1 MRLVSFLVIA
11 FIASFGFSQDMKTG
25 FQFLEQGNY
34 IKARDFFEEVLQEYP
49 DNKTARLCYGR
60 ALGLSGKTVEAK
72 SLFIE
77 LQKDYPTD
85 FEVALNYAES
95 LLWNKDFTEAESVY
109 EDLVRQDSTSFPAI
123 LGYANTLS
131 NLKKYD
137 NALIYVNNALDLQP
151 ENQNAAISKK
161 YMQLGKASQQI
172 TNEQVDDAIITL
184 ESNLKLFPKD
194 ADTQNALA
202 NAYIAQKNYDQA
214 ATTYGLMADSLSL
227 LTGQS
232 LVAHLLKKDKLA
244 LQYAVEG
251 SAFAKAKFQQD
262 SVQHK
267 ETLLAANERYIQ
279 ALIWNNKYPEAREV
293 IATTEAACGVSN
305 RLDALKATL
314 GMYTGT
320 FAKSISYYRAILEKD
335 STSFDG
341 NLGIA
346 NAYRAQGN
354 LDLARDYAL
363 KTLDFYPNQPDAR
376 ALLAAL
382 KNGLAPV
389 VNTVGSYTSDNGNN
403 EAYAAGIN
411 AVIPFSDRFRSV
423 FNYSYRTTE
432 NTGNGSMA
440 YNTNASVGAHY
451 RVHNNTWVESTL
463 GFVKAN
469 ADQNDYTDVNG
480 SVFVKSRPW
489 ALQYLEVG
497 YSRELQNF
505 NADLIDEKIFMNN
518 YSLNYNMGTNI
529 NLGWYTGLMHTQQ
542 TDSNSR
548 NLLFTSL
555 YYTFTK
561 SPALK
566 GGVNYQYLSYKDQVP
581 TLYFSPSKYQAVEVF
596 ADLSGT
602 NGNWTYSANAAG
614 GYQFIEDQ
622 KATTLYRLEGNLS
635 YAISE
640 RFQAGAYGKYSNTAS
655 ATAAGFEFM
664 ELGVKLRW
672 QILEG
677 PLFQF

>member
-1 MRLVSFLVIA
+1 MRSVAFLVFLLVAFTGIA
-11 FIASFGFSQDMKTG
+11 QDMNSG
-25 FQFLEQGNY
+25 FKMLEQGEY
-34 IKARDFFEEVLQEYP
+34 VQARDFFEKVLADYP

-60 ALGLSGKTVEAK
+60 ALGLSGKTTEAK
-72 SLFIE
+72 SLFIK
-77 LQKDYPTD
+77 LKSDYPTD

-109 EDLVRQDSTSFPAI
+109 ENLVKQDSTSFPAI

-137 NALIYVNNALDLQP
+137 NALLYVNNALELQP

-172 TNEQVDDAIITL
+172 TNEQIDEAIITL
-184 ESNLKLFPKD
+184 KSNLQLFPQD
-194 ADTQNALA
+194 ADTQSSLA
-202 NAYIAQKNYDQA
+202 NAYIALKDYDKA
-214 ATTYGLMADSLSL
+214 GETYSQMSDSLKL
-227 LTGQS
+227 LMGKS
-232 LVAHLLKKDKLA
+232 LVAHLMKKDKLA
-244 LQYAVEG
+244 LQYAVQG
-251 SAFAKAKFQQD
+251 SAFAKARSQKP
-262 SVQHK
+262 SYK
-267 ETLLAANERYIQ
+267 TELLTANERYIQ
-279 ALIWNNKYPEAREV
+279 ALIWNNKYRDAREA
-293 IATTEAACGVSN
+293 IAATEAICGASN

-320 FAKSISYYRAILEKD
+320 FAKSITLYEAILAKD

-363 KTLDFYPNQPDAR
+363 KTLEFYPNQPDAR
-376 ALLAAL
+376 ALLETL
-382 KNGLAPV
+382 KNSLVPI
-389 VNTVGSYTSDNGNN
+389 VNTVVSHTSDNGNN

-411 AVIPFSDRFRSV
+411 AVIPFSHRFRSV
-423 FNYSYRTTE
+423 VNYSYRTTE
-432 NTGNGSMA
+432 NTSNGSMA
-440 YNTNASVGAHY
+440 YNTNASLGAHY
-451 RVHNNTWVESTL
+451 RLHNNTWVEGTL
-463 GFVKAN
+463 GFVKAD
-469 ADQNDYTDVNG
+469 ADQNNYTDVNG

-518 YSLNYNMGTNI
+518 YSLNYNMGTNF

-542 TDSNSR
+542 TDGNSR
-548 NLLFTSL
+548 NLLFTSV

-566 GGVNYQYLSYKDQVP
+566 GGINYQYLGFKDQVP
-581 TLYFSPSKYQAVEVF
+581 TLYFSPSKYQAVELF
-596 ADLSGT
+596 ADLSGSAK
-602 NGNWTYSANAAG
+602 NWSYSANAAG

-635 YAISE
+635 YTVNQ
-640 RFQAGAYGKYSNTAS
+640 RFQAGAYGKYSNIAS

-664 ELGVKLRW
+664 EVGLKLRW
-672 QILEG
+672 QVLDG
-677 PLFQF
+677 PLFEF